1 MALWLPNGAGSG
13 ASVGYSQDP
22 NALPSVR
29 CSCVLPAAAVPC
41 SSSSEVLAGLRA
53 PRRSPGPQCMP
64 RSVSLVGLAR
74 RGVIPQ
80 NNSTTQCSFYDP
92 VVLGGIK
99 AIGGSLPFYRPDK

>member
-29 CSCVLPAAAVPC
+29 CSCVLRAAAIPC
-41 SSSSEVLAGLRA
+41 SSSSKVIAGLRA
-53 PRRSPGPQCMP
+53 PRPSPGPQYMP

-80 NNSTTQCSFYDP
+80 NNSTTECSFYDP
-92 VVLGGIK
+92 VVIERWQQRDFVPHEGTG
-99 AIGGSLPFYRPDK
+99 D